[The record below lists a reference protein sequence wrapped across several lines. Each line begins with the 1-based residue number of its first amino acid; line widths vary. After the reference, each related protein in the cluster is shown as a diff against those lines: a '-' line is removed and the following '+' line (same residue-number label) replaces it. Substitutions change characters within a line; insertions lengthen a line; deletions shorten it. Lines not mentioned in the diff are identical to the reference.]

1 MSFLNGDYFIPM
13 DPAANCFLV
22 GVLESTTPNSY
33 LLKDKGSFKFSI
45 DDLFHSQIS
54 KEDLVGVPLLKGCHY
69 NESDT
74 QWIGLAFPIG

>member
-1 MSFLNGDYFIPM
+1 M
-13 DPAANCFLV
+13 
-22 GVLESTTPNSY
+22 TPNSY

-54 KEDLVGVPLLKGCHY
+54 KEDLVGVPLLVGYHY

-74 QWIGLAFPIG
+74 QRIGLAFTYRFGQEDKGRSRRAREGADEEKGRAE